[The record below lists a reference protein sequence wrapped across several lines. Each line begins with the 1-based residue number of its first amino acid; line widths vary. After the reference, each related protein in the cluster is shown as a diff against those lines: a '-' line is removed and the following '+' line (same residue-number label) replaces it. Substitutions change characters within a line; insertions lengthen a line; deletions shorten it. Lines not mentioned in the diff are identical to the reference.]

1 MADEAVGPARRFL
14 GAALAA
20 CVLLLAAGCATEA
33 KRAEQKG
40 NVDYHYS
47 LGMAALED
55 NNLQGALVEFRAARK
70 LDRDDPKVLFA
81 LGHTAFRLE
90 DYAGAEQAMLGVL
103 KIKPDD
109 GDAINYLGNI
119 YEQQGRLDEAVA
131 QFKKA
136 IAAPTYATPNFAY
149 RNLARVELKLDHPD
163 EAETALKAALL
174 RVPEYFPARADLAK
188 LYMDRKRWAE
198 AVETWRALLDL
209 SPAVADAHYYLALSY
224 LGQADADNARR
235 ELTAFLA
242 AVDDEHPLAAEA
254 RSLLGRLGGAK

>member
-1 MADEAVGPARRFL
+1 VADEAVGPARRFL

-149 RNLARVELKLDHPD
+149 RNLARVYLTQGRTAD
-163 EAETALKAALL
+163 AETALAAAIR
-174 RVPEYFPARADLAK
+174 RVPEYYPARADLAK
-188 LYMDRKRWAE
+188 IYMDTQRWSQ
-198 AVETWRALLDL
+198 AVEAWRALLDL
-209 SPAVADAHYYLALSY
+209 IPDLEDAHYYLAESY
-224 LGQADADNARR
+224 VGLGDTDNARR
-235 ELTAFLA
+235 ELTTFLA
-242 AVDDEHPLAAEA
+242 TVGAEHPLAKDA
-254 RSLLGRLGGAK
+254 RNLLKKLGGTP